1 MTALVWFRNDLRS
14 LDHAALSAAVTAGPC
29 RAVYFLC
36 PTQLDE
42 HGIAPI
48 RRHYLRLALQ
58 ALAEQLAELGILG
71 MPFSEDVGGFGG
83 GAIDAMIVMEEFGK
97 GLVVEPFVPTVVC
110 AGGFLAQAG
119 TDAQRE
125 EHLSAIID
133 GSRVFA
139 FAYAEPRG
147 RYDYADLETAAKKD
161 GDGYVLNGHKAVV
174 IGAPWASHLV
184 VTARTGGERRDRE
197 GVSVF
202 IVDKSADGIVTRD
215 YETVDGRRASEI
227 YFENVSVPADA
238 LIGEEGAGLP
248 LIERVTDHA
257 IAAQCA
263 EACGAMKVA
272 HAMTLEYSKQ
282 RKQFGV
288 PIGKFQV
295 LQHRMVDMYTAYE
308 TSVSLTYLAT
318 LKLDAGEAERK
329 RTVSAAK
336 VGVGQAAR
344 LIGQEAV
351 QIHGGNGVTDEY
363 AIGHYFKR
371 LTIFE
376 SEFGSVDHHLK
387 RHVTLS

>member
-1 MTALVWFRNDLRS
+1 MDFNFTEEQDMVRDGLSRMVREQYDWEARMAAIASEAGWRPEVW
-14 LDHAALSAAVTAGPC
+14 A
-29 RAVYFLC
+29 
-36 PTQLDE
+36 
-42 HGIAPI
+42 
-48 RRHYLRLALQ
+48 
-58 ALAEQLAELGILG
+58 QLAELGILG
-71 MPFSEDVGGFGG
+71 MPFSEEVGGFGG
-83 GAIDAMIVMEEFGK
+83 GAIDAMVVMEEFGK

-110 AGGFLAQAG
+110 AGGFLKHAGSEAQ
-119 TDAQRE
+119 QE
-125 EHLSAIID
+125 EHLSAIIS
-133 GSRVFA
+133 GERVFA

-147 RYDYADLETAAKKD
+147 RYDLADLETTAKKD
-161 GDGYVLNGHKAVV
+161 GDSYTLNGHKAVV

-184 VTARTGGERRDRE
+184 VTARTGGGRRDKE

-202 IVDKSADGIVTRD
+202 IVDKSAAGVVTRD
-215 YETVDGRRASEI
+215 YVTVDGRRASEV

-248 LIERVTDHA
+248 LIELVTDEA

-272 HAMTLEYSKQ
+272 HAQTVEYSRQ

-288 PIGKFQV
+288 PIGSFQV

-318 LKLDAGEAERK
+318 LKLGEAEKERK
-329 RTVSAAK
+329 RHVSAAK
-336 VGVGQAAR
+336 VGVGQSAR

-363 AIGHYFKR
+363 AIGHFFKR

-376 SEFGSVDHHLK
+376 SEFGNVDHHMK
-387 RHVTLS
+387 RHIALG

>member
-1 MTALVWFRNDLRS
+1 MDFNFTEEQDMVRDGLSRMVREAYGWETRS
-14 LDHAALSAAVTAGPC
+14 EVIASEAGWRPEIW
-29 RAVYFLC
+29 A
-36 PTQLDE
+36 
-42 HGIAPI
+42 
-48 RRHYLRLALQ
+48 
-58 ALAEQLAELGILG
+58 QLAELGILG
-71 MPFSEDVGGFGG
+71 MPFSEEVGGFGG
-83 GAIDAMIVMEEFGK
+83 GAVDSMIVMEEFGK

-110 AGGFLAQAG
+110 AGGFLKHAG
-119 TDAQRE
+119 TEAQRE

-147 RYDYADLETAAKKD
+147 RYNFADLETTAKKD
-161 GDGYVLNGHKAVV
+161 GDGYTLSGHKAVV

-184 VTARTGGERRDRE
+184 VTARTGGDRRDKE

-202 IVDKSADGIVTRD
+202 IVDKSANGVVTRD
-215 YETVDGRRASEI
+215 YETVDGRRASEV

-238 LIGEEGAGLP
+238 LIGEEGGALP
-248 LIERVTDHA
+248 LIELVTDEA

-272 HAMTLEYSKQ
+272 HGMTVEYSRQ

-288 PIGKFQV
+288 PIGSFQV

-308 TSVSLTYLAT
+308 QSVSLSYLAT
-318 LKLDAGEAERK
+318 LKLSASEQERK

-344 LIGQEAV
+344 YIGQDAV

-371 LTIFE
+371 LTVFD
-376 SEFGSVDHHLK
+376 SEFGNVDHHMK
-387 RHVTLS
+387 RHIALS

>member
-1 MTALVWFRNDLRS
+1 MVRDGLSRMVREQYDWETRRKAIESEAGWSPQVW
-14 LDHAALSAAVTAGPC
+14 A
-29 RAVYFLC
+29 
-36 PTQLDE
+36 
-42 HGIAPI
+42 
-48 RRHYLRLALQ
+48 
-58 ALAEQLAELGILG
+58 QLAELGILG
-71 MPFSEDVGGFGG
+71 MPFSEEVGGFGG
-83 GAIDAMIVMEEFGK
+83 GAVDAMVVMEEFGK
-97 GLVVEPFVPTVVC
+97 GLVIEPFVPTVVC
-110 AGGFLAQAG
+110 AGGFLKHAGSQAQ
-119 TDAQRE
+119 QE
-125 EHLSAIID
+125 EHLSAIIS
-133 GSRVFA
+133 GERVFA

-147 RYDYADLETAAKKD
+147 RYDYADLETTAKKD
-161 GDGYVLNGHKAVV
+161 GDAYTLNGHKAVV
-174 IGAPWASHLV
+174 IGAPWASHLIV
-184 VTARTGGERRDRE
+184 SARTSGDQRDRD
-197 GVSVF
+197 GVSLF
-202 IVDKSADGIVTRD
+202 IVDKASAGVVTRD
-215 YETVDGRRASEI
+215 YETVDGRRASEV

-238 LIGEEGAGLP
+238 LIGEEGASLP
-248 LIERVTDHA
+248 VIELVTDEA

-288 PIGKFQV
+288 PIGSFQV

-318 LKLDAGEAERK
+318 LKLGEPEKERK
-329 RTVSAAK
+329 RHVSAAK

-376 SEFGSVDHHLK
+376 SEFGNVDHHMK
-387 RHVTLS
+387 RHIALA

>member
-1 MTALVWFRNDLRS
+1 MVRDGLSRLVREQYDWETRR
-14 LDHAALSAAVTAGPC
+14 AA
-29 RAVYFLC
+29 
-36 PTQLDE
+36 
-42 HGIAPI
+42 IASDKGWRPEI
-48 RRHYLRLALQ
+48 WS
-58 ALAEQLAELGILG
+58 QLAELGILG
-71 MPFSEDVGGFGG
+71 MPFSEEDGGFGG
-83 GAIDAMIVMEEFGK
+83 GAVDAMIVMEEFGK

-110 AGGFLAQAG
+110 AGGFLKHAG
-119 TDAQRE
+119 TAAQKE
-125 EHLSAIID
+125 EHIGGIVN

-139 FAYAEPRG
+139 FAHAEPRG
-147 RYDYADLETAAKKD
+147 RYDYADLETTAKKD
-161 GDGYVLNGHKAVV
+161 GEGYVLSGHKAVV
-174 IGAPWASHLV
+174 IGAPWASHLIV
-184 VTARTGGERRDRE
+184 IARTSGERRDRD

-202 IVDKSADGIVTRD
+202 VIAKDTAGVVTRD
-215 YETVDGRRASEI
+215 YETVDGRRASEV
-227 YFENVSVPADA
+227 YFENAAIPADA
-238 LIGEEGAGLP
+238 LIGEEGAALP
-248 LIERVTDHA
+248 LIERVTDEA
-257 IAAQCA
+257 IAASCA

-308 TSVSLTYLAT
+308 QSVSLTYLAT
-318 LKLDAGEAERK
+318 LRLDAEESERK
-329 RTVSAAK
+329 RAVSAAK

-376 SEFGSVDHHLK
+376 SEFGDVDHHMK
-387 RHVTLS
+387 RHVSLASQR